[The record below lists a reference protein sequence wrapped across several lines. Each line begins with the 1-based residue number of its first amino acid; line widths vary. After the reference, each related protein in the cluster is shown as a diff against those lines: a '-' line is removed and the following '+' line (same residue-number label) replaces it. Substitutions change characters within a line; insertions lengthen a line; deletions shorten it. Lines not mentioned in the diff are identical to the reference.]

1 MNQKKDRWIQFLGGK
16 NLLFSIAILCLLAV
30 MIFLF
35 HAISFFFK
43 PFWVIFSALLPPVLF
58 GIIIFYLVNPIVKR
72 LEHKIPRIWVI
83 SGLYVI
89 FIALLILATLQ
100 FIPMIQNQAE
110 ELIKQFPSFWN
121 DSLATIQQTVAKTP
135 LADEVNRA
143 TQSLEN
149 IWDKVSDFAGD
160 YLQKGVQGI
169 GSVFSVV
176 STTFLTLFTGPI
188 IAFFLLKDKEK
199 FYRFISKMI
208 PPIWREDFNEY
219 SQIVNTQIGDYL
231 KGQVIAS
238 IVLGVLY
245 WPAFLLIGLQFSGIL
260 ALAAGILCI
269 VPYIGPFVA
278 FIPGLI
284 IAFQAS
290 TFMVIKFVIVWFAI
304 QLFHG
309 DFIIPRVMGDR
320 LKVHPITILL
330 VILVMG
336 ELLGL
341 MGVIF
346 GIPLYCLIKVTVTYL
361 FRKFKQRYNRFY
373 GAQGQYEDT
382 SFTKEDYLKQN
393 NED

>member
-1 MNQKKDRWIQFLGGK
+1 MEKEKNQWIRFLGGK
-16 NLLFSIAILCLLAV
+16 NLLFTLVVLCLLAI

-43 PFWVIFSALLPPVLF
+43 PFWIIFGALLPPVLF
-58 GIIIFYLVNPIVKR
+58 GIIIFYLLNPIVKR
-72 LEHKIPRIWVI
+72 LERKIPRVWVI
-83 SGLYVI
+83 GGLYVLI
-89 FIALLILATLQ
+89 ISLLVFASLQ
-100 FIPMIQNQAE
+100 FVPILQSQTE

-121 DSLATIQQTVAKTP
+121 GSLETLKQTVAKTP
-135 LADEVNRA
+135 FADEVNRA

-149 IWDKVSDFAGD
+149 VWGKVSEFAGD

-176 STTFLTLFTGPI
+176 SSTFLTLFTGPI

-199 FYRFISKMI
+199 FYHFVKNIV
-208 PPIWREDFNEY
+208 PPLARNDFDEY

-245 WPAFLLIGLQFSGIL
+245 WPAFLLIGLQFAGIL
-260 ALAAGILCI
+260 SLAAGILCI
-269 VPYIGPFVA
+269 IPYIGPFIA

-284 IAFQAS
+284 IAFQDS
-290 TFMVIKFVIVWFAI
+290 TFMVIKFVVIWFAI

-309 DFIIPRVMGDR
+309 DFVIPRVMGNR
-320 LKVHPITILL
+320 LKIHPITILL

-346 GIPLYCLIKVTVTYL
+346 GIPLYCLIKVTVIYL
-361 FRKFKQRYNRFY
+361 FRKLKQRYNRFY
-373 GAQGQYEDT
+373 GDKGQYEET
-382 SFTKEDYLKQN
+382 TFTKEDYLKQT
-393 NED
+393 DD